1 MSTNPHL
8 ICTLPSGHV
17 ELCNM
22 QFLRGYCILRAV
34 PTVASLNDLSP
45 AQRAQFLT
53 DMARVGD
60 ALLEVTGASRINY
73 GIFGN
78 SDPTLHAHI
87 VPRYLTEPDEY
98 RLGLPWSYPQAH
110 MDAVGID
117 WAGDQPLI
125 QQIAQ
130 ALLPSP

>member
-1 MSTNPHL
+1 
-8 ICTLPSGHV
+8 
-17 ELCNM
+17 M

-60 ALLEVTGASRINY
+60 ALLVVTGAYRINY

-98 RLGLPWSYPQAH
+98 RTTLPWSYPQAH
-110 MDAVGID
+110 IDSMGID
-117 WAGDQPLI
+117 WVRDQPLM
-125 QQIAQ
+125 QQIAH
-130 ALLPSP
+130 ALQSRAL